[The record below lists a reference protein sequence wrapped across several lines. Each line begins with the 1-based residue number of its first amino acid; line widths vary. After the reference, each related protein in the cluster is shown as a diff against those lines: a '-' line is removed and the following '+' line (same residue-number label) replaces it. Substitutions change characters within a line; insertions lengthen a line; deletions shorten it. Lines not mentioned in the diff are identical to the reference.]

1 MEGPGQEEFREA
13 VFPEELADVAR
24 RREQVDPRP
33 LPHPRRPCVDNELVG
48 LAISGGGIRSAT
60 FALGAVQGLARHGLL
75 RHVDYLS
82 TVSGGGYLGACISSL
97 LNNPQAGVNAADFPL
112 RYTRGCSE
120 PAALTHVR
128 NCSNYL
134 DPGGLLNTL
143 RIPVLLLRG
152 MLLNLCV
159 FLPYILGAVIV
170 TQAVYLLGPDT
181 NWLPRAVMPLL
192 IAFALLTIAF
202 PVAQRI
208 LRRRLNWVWRD
219 RLERWLAIP
228 LIAALLSLLLIPLLN
243 LTRLAIEHNASQVA
257 GYLDGSDG
265 LRLWHL
271 GAGVFVLLLL
281 LSLLGRASTRFAPWV
296 GRLFVA
302 LIAVIGPVLLF
313 AAYLTLC
320 LWQIESPYLPA
331 GASTVLNRALDCDQP
346 CLVEGAQADQRNRQG
361 GLLAGLAG
369 LFAAETPPR
378 DFGQLVTEL
387 RGRGLVLTD
396 DARVFCATP
405 GGCLAEPVSWRQDR
419 RVWVVTDGAS
429 GREACPSS
437 GPAAGTRRS
446 DGAYCHYLQRVSAD
460 HLRISSGGVAW
471 WAEEE
476 NLWFVLLFLVVLL
489 FNRFFLD
496 INIIGPHRFYR
507 DRLSRAFLIGLGEK
521 DEVVAKDSLTLSS
534 LNAEGTSA
542 PYHLIN
548 AALNLQADRDPG
560 LRGRESDFFL
570 FSKRYCGSRLTGY
583 VATPSL
589 EKADPHLDLGTA
601 VAISGAA
608 AAPNAGRQTRRSLS
622 FVLTLLNIR
631 LGYWLPNP
639 RRVARRH
646 LMQHLR
652 TGCAR
657 PSLVWREALGLLDAR
672 HSHVNVSDGGHIEN
686 LAIYELLRR
695 RCRLI
700 VAIDGEQDAG
710 LRFDG
715 LVTLLRF
722 ARIDLGVEVDFNR
735 DGQNQ
740 LDALR
745 LQDGSVSGRHW
756 ALGTI
761 HYGDGEVGQLL
772 YIKLSYTGDEPAT
785 VRAYRELQPAF
796 PHESTADQF
805 FNEAQFEA
813 YRALGE
819 HIVEG
824 LARELPPT
832 SLLQNAGKLEI
843 SADTT

>member
-1 MEGPGQEEFREA
+1 MEGPGQGEFREV
-13 VFPEELADVAR
+13 VFPEELVEVAR

-33 LPHPRRPCVDNELVG
+33 LPQPQAPSVDNELVG

-97 LNNPQAGVNAADFPL
+97 LTNPKAGVDASDFPL

-181 NWLPRAVMPLL
+181 NWLPRVVMPLL
-192 IAFALLTIAF
+192 VAFALLTIAF

-208 LRRRLNWVWRD
+208 LRRRLNWTWRD
-219 RLERWLAIP
+219 RLERWLAVP
-228 LIAALLSLLLIPLLN
+228 LIVAVLSLLLIPLLN

-257 GYLDGSDG
+257 GFLDGSDG

-271 GAGVFVLLLL
+271 GALVFVLLLL

-296 GRLFVA
+296 GRIFVG

-331 GASTVLNRALDCDQP
+331 GSSTVLNRALGCEQP
-346 CLVEGAQADQRNRQG
+346 CLVEGAQVDQRQRQG
-361 GLLAGLAG
+361 GLVAAVTG
-369 LFAAETPPR
+369 LFAAETPPD

-396 DARVFCATP
+396 DARVFCASS
-405 GGCLAEPVSWRQDR
+405 GNCLEQPASWQQDQ
-419 RVWVVTDGAS
+419 RVWVLTNS
-429 GREACPSS
+429 
-437 GPAAGTRRS
+437 AGTTNPCPPS
-446 DGAYCHYLQRVSAD
+446 DSAGGFNAADGLYCHYLKRVSPD
-460 HLRISSGGVAW
+460 HLRISNGAAMP
-471 WAEEE
+471 WADEE

-507 DRLSRAFLIGLGEK
+507 DRLSRAFLVGLGEE
-521 DEVVAKDSLTLSS
+521 DELVARDGLTLSS
-534 LNAEGTSA
+534 LNAEHTSA

-608 AAPNAGRQTRRSLS
+608 AAPNAGRQTKRSLS

-657 PSLVWREALGLLDAR
+657 PSLMWREALGLLDAR

-700 VAIDGEQDAG
+700 VAIDGEQDAE

-735 DGQNQ
+735 EGENQ

-745 LQDGSVSGRHW
+745 LQDGRVSRRHW

-761 HYGDGEVGQLL
+761 HYGDGETGQLL

-819 HIVEG
+819 HIVEE
-824 LARELPPT
+824 LARELPLD
-832 SLLQNAGKLEI
+832 SLVQSEGRENWR
-843 SADTT
+843 